1 MSTDRDGHPAVKVAI
16 ILLAW
21 VPVLLMWWLLWS

>member
-1 MSTDRDGHPAVKVAI
+1 MTPDRDGPIALKVAI

-21 VPVLLMWWLLWS
+21 VPVLLVLWLWS